1 MGTAFTTH
9 SAAETEWAGRLLAR
23 YLQAGDVIALAGD
36 LGAGKTHLVQ
46 GVASGLG
53 VEGVV
58 TSPTFNILLV
68 HAGSLPLYHL
78 DLYRLED
85 PAQLEDIDFYAT
97 LEGDGV
103 SFIEW
108 GDRFPD
114 ELPADHLLVEISRRG
129 ETERA
134 FELTPGGPRATALA
148 SAWSRSV
155 REGAGR

>member
-1 MGTAFTTH
+1 MGDMFTTQ
-9 SAAETEWAGRLLAR
+9 SAEETEWVGRLLASC
-23 YLQAGDVIALAGD
+23 LQAGDVIALSGD

-53 VEGVV
+53 VDGAV

-68 HAGSLPLYHL
+68 HAGRLPLYHL
-78 DLYRLED
+78 DLYRLDD

-114 ELPADHLLVEISRRG
+114 ELPADHLLVEISRLS
-129 ETERA
+129 ETGRD
-134 FELTPGGPRATALA
+134 FRLTPGGPRSAEVA
-148 SAWSRSV
+148 SAWSRAV
-155 REGAGR
+155 HEGAGR